1 MNADQR
7 IDGIQ
12 QAQNYDDLHS
22 AMEGFLGEA
31 QARYPALEQAGE
43 LKACIGG
50 SAFAQAVEALKQYQA
65 VTGESYPQ
73 AQRVIEAA
81 AAKHAALGG
90 MTGDAPTSP
99 SSLPP
104 GSGTAA

>member
-1 MNADQR
+1 MNTDQR

-12 QAQNYDDLHS
+12 QAQNYDDLHA

-50 SAFAQAVEALKQYQA
+50 SAFAQAVDALKQYQA
-65 VTGESYPQ
+65 TTGETYPH

-90 MTGDAPTSP
+90 GPTCASSP
-99 SSLPP
+99 RP
-104 GSGTAA
+104 GSETGA

>member
-1 MNADQR
+1 VNADQR
-7 IDGIQ
+7 IDNIQ
-12 QAQNYDDLHS
+12 QAQSWDDLHS

-31 QARYPALEQAGE
+31 QSRYPALEQAGA

-50 SAFAQAVEALKQYQA
+50 SAFADAVEALKQYQSL
-65 VTGESYPQ
+65 TGESYPQ

-90 MTGDAPTSP
+90 APTSA
-99 SSLPP
+99 SSPRP
-104 GSGTAA
+104 GNETGA